1 MRNDDPSRQ
10 PIQNPAP
17 TDTKPSAL
25 VIGATGGIGGEMAR
39 LLLRRGWQVRALTR
53 RLPPPTRPQGDLAG
67 IDWVTG
73 DAMIAADV
81 LAAAAGCQLIVHG
94 ANPPGYRDWENLAR
108 PMLQNSIDA
117 AKAHDAR
124 LLFPG
129 TVYNFGPDAMPDL
142 TEHSPQHPLT
152 RKGKIRVAMEQMLK
166 DAAAQGVRS
175 LIVRAGDFFGPRAG
189 NNWFSQC
196 LVKPG
201 KPVRSVTYPGDL
213 ASGHAWAHLPDLAE
227 TMMQLVEREAD
238 LATCDVFHF
247 AGHWLARGDA
257 MTAAIRQAT
266 RDVGIKHRRFFWP
279 AIYLAAPVNT
289 FCREVLEMRYL
300 WQREVRLDNSKLQR
314 FLGTEPHTP
323 LTDAVRQSLI
333 GLGAVEIHR
342 ELMTAEHS
350 RIIAAKL

>member
-1 MRNDDPSRQ
+1 MRSDDTSRQ
-10 PIQNPAP
+10 PVQNPAQ
-17 TDTKPSAL
+17 TDARPSAL

-53 RLPPPTRPQGDLAG
+53 RLQPPTRHPGDLAG
-67 IDWVTG
+67 IDWVAG
-73 DAMIAADV
+73 DAMVARDVDTAAR
-81 LAAAAGCQLIVHG
+81 GCQLIVHG

-108 PMLQNSIDA
+108 PMLQNAIDA

-129 TVYNFGPDAMPDL
+129 TVYNFGRDAMPNL
-142 TEHSPQHPLT
+142 TELSPQHPRT
-152 RKGKIRVAMEQMLK
+152 RKGKIRVEMEQMLK
-166 DAAAQGVRS
+166 GAAAQGVRS

-201 KPVRSVTYPGDL
+201 KPVRSVTYPG
-213 ASGHAWAHLPDLAE
+213 ARAIGHAWAYLPDLAE

-257 MTAAIRQAT
+257 MTAAIREVTGDA
-266 RDVGIKHRRFFWP
+266 GIKHRRFFWP
-279 AIYLAAPVNT
+279 AIYLAAPLNT

-300 WQREVRLDNSKLQR
+300 WQREVRLDSSKLHR
-314 FLGTEPHTP
+314 FLGAEPHTP
-323 LTDAVRQSLI
+323 LTEAVRQSLI
-333 GLGAVEIHR
+333 GLGCLPKNRDALQH
-342 ELMTAEHS
+342 LQAT
-350 RIIAAKL
+350 